1 MIIRKLFIAFFIVNT
16 ILLSGCSRTILF
28 THAMRQK
35 IHQDGLDIREVQF
48 YNSRKLILQRNLSY
62 EETKIAQGE
71 IRFENGKF
79 IELIEIKKHTPGVCE
94 SDDSKS
100 LDISFESGENRK
112 LKFMVNART
121 NYQITALEWKDKFG
135 KVNYDT
141 LTYYIA
147 PGGDKT
153 LLKVKKDYI
162 YKIDKKHRV
171 APGRKVETVKKTE
184 PVVE

>member
-1 MIIRKLFIAFFIVNT
+1 MVLKKLIIAFFVVNT
-16 ILLSGCSRTILF
+16 ILLSGCSRNILF

-35 IHQDGLDIREVQF
+35 IHQDGLDIKEVQF
-48 YNSRKLILQRNLSY
+48 YNSRKFVLQRNLSY

-79 IELIEIKKHTPGVCE
+79 IELIEIKKNTPGICE

-100 LDISFESGENRK
+100 LDISFEQGENRK
-112 LKFMVNART
+112 LKFIVNPKT

-153 LLKVKKDYI
+153 LLKVRKDYI

-171 APGRKVETVKKTE
+171 APGRKVSPVNQKETVE
-184 PVVE
+184 E